1 MSNSHIKTAHDWG
14 VQEALKQA
22 GYSSVDEVLKEAQAL
37 GLINQPQGS
46 SPAPASGA
54 NLEAVFRS
62 LKD

>member
-22 GYSSVDEVLKEAQAL
+22 GYSSIDEVLKEAQAL
-37 GLINQPQGS
+37 GLIDPPQGS
-46 SPAPASGA
+46 SPASGTT
-54 NLEAVFRS
+54 LEAMFRT